1 MPLVIP
7 LGVAIGLMMGLTGA
21 GGGILAV
28 PALVMGLG
36 LSMTSAAPIA
46 LAAVGI
52 SAAVGALDGL
62 NRHIVRYKAAAL
74 MAVMG
79 TLCSHLGIRL
89 AHIIPDDILTALFS
103 ALMLLVAVRMLRR
116 ATAAQDGG
124 PLPRADRPCM
134 LNPATGRLRWT
145 RRCACTLAGIGAT
158 AGLFAGMLGV
168 GGGFVIVPAFRRY
181 TDVDM
186 HGIVA
191 TSLMV
196 IALISL
202 ATVAG
207 VLLRG
212 THIPD
217 IGWVFV
223 GSAVAGMIA
232 GRAGARH
239 VEPRLLQIAFAA
251 IAALVAVLLA
261 ARLAWPGLLAGA

>member
-1 MPLVIP
+1 VPLVMPL
-7 LGVAIGLMMGLTGA
+7 GAAIGLMMGLTGA

-36 LSMTSAAPIA
+36 LSMTQAAPIA

-52 SAAVGALDGL
+52 AAAVGALDGL

-74 MAVMG
+74 MAVLG
-79 TLCSHLGIRL
+79 ALCSHVGIRL
-89 AHIIPDDILTALFS
+89 AHIIPDTILTALFS
-103 ALMLLVAVRMLRR
+103 ALMLMVAVRMLRR
-116 ATAAQDGG
+116 SVAAQDAD
-124 PLPRADRPCM
+124 PVLRAGRPCM
-134 LNPATGRLRWT
+134 LDPATGRLRWT
-145 RRCACTLAGIGAT
+145 RQCACTLAGIGAT

-181 TDVDM
+181 TNVDM
-186 HGIVA
+186 QGIVA

-207 VLLRG
+207 VLLHG
-212 THIPD
+212 TRIPET
-217 IGWVFV
+217 GWVFV

-239 VEPRLLQIAFAA
+239 VQPRLLQIAFAA
-251 IAALVAVLLA
+251 IAALVALMLA

>member
-1 MPLVIP
+1 MPLVMP
-7 LGVAIGLMMGLTGA
+7 LGAAIGLMMGLTGA

-62 NRHIVRYKAAAL
+62 NRRIVRYKAAAL
-74 MAVMG
+74 MAVLG
-79 TLCSHLGIRL
+79 TLCSHAGIGL
-89 AHIIPDDILTALFS
+89 AHIIPDTVLTALFS
-103 ALMLLVAVRMLRR
+103 AVMLIVSVRMLRR
-116 ATAAQDGG
+116 ATAQGAG
-124 PLPRADRPCM
+124 PLLRADRPCM
-134 LNPATGRLRWT
+134 LNPATGRLHWT
-145 RRCACTLAGIGAT
+145 RRCAGTLAGIGAT

-181 TDVDM
+181 TDIDM

-202 ATVAG
+202 ATVG
-207 VLLRG
+207 SVLLHG
-212 THIPD
+212 TRIPE

-223 GSAVAGMIA
+223 GSAVVGMIA

-239 VEPRLLQIAFAA
+239 VQPRLLQIAFAA
-251 IAALVAVLLA
+251 IAALVAVILA
-261 ARLAWPGLLAGA
+261 VRIAWPGLLAGS